1 MFCKTT
7 YCALLLMIEIALVY
21 NNEEEV
27 EIDFLY
33 RKHNIQSEEF
43 DCIIKKLN
51 NRKLITV
58 IDGKVRLQMAP
69 NKISIWQIVTDISE
83 ESVFTERY
91 FDEEKPVTPTSAMIM
106 LHKERENLLRMIEN
120 RLKRQKLSAW
130 SERASK
136 TIYI

>member
-43 DCIIKKLN
+43 DCIIEKLS

>member
-33 RKHNIQSEEF
+33 RKHNIQSEKF
-43 DCIIKKLN
+43 DCIIEKLS

>member
-7 YCALLLMIEIALVY
+7 YCALLLMIEVALVY
-21 NNEEEV
+21 NKEEEV

-33 RKHNIQSEEF
+33 RKHNIQSDEF
-43 DCIIKKLN
+43 DCIIEKLN
-51 NRKLITV
+51 NRKSITV
-58 IDGKVRLQMAP
+58 VDGKVRLQMAP
-69 NKISIWQIVTDISE
+69 NKISIWQIVTDISR
-83 ESVFTERY
+83 ESVFTRRY

-106 LHKERENLLRMIEN
+106 LHKEREDLLRMIEN